1 MLPKFLIADNS
12 QEFPEKIYVVH
23 NEPPRFI
30 VESDIEDFY
39 RNQHIYWIDDKPDDE
54 DLIEG
59 LIEEA
64 DDFIEAEFN
73 SQEDLFDDEI
83 GMN

>member
-30 VESDIEDFY
+30 IESDIEDFY
-39 RNQHIYWIDDKPDDE
+39 SNQHMHWIDEKPDSDDYVE
-54 DLIEG
+54 DLIG
-59 LIEEA
+59 EA
-64 DDFIEAEFN
+64 EDFIEAEFEN
-73 SQEDLFDDEI
+73 QEDLFDDEI

>member
-23 NEPPRFI
+23 NEAPRFI

-39 RNQHIYWIDDKPDDE
+39 NNQHIHWIDEKPENE
-54 DLIEG
+54 DYIES

-64 DDFIEAEFN
+64 DDFIEAEFD

>member
-23 NEPPRFI
+23 NEAPRFI

-39 RNQHIYWIDDKPDDE
+39 SNQHIHWIDEKPDDE
-54 DLIEG
+54 SYIEDL
-59 LIEEA
+59 LEEA
-64 DDFIEAEFN
+64 DDFIEAEFD

>member
-12 QEFPEKIYVVH
+12 QEFPQKIYVVH
-23 NEPPRFI
+23 NEAPRFI

-39 RNQHIYWIDDKPDDE
+39 NNQHIHWIDEKPDNE
-54 DLIEG
+54 DIIEG
-59 LIEEA
+59 LLEDA
-64 DDFIEAEFN
+64 DDFIEAEFD

>member
-39 RNQHIYWIDDKPDDE
+39 SNQHIHWIDDKPDDE
-54 DLIEG
+54 DYIEG

-64 DDFIEAEFN
+64 DDFIEAEFD